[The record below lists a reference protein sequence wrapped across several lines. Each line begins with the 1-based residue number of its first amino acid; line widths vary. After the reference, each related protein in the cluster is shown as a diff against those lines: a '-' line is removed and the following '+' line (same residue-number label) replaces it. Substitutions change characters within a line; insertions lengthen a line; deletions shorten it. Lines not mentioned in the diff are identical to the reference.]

1 MTGLPWER
9 VKSVFAEV
17 MAREP
22 VSRAAFLHHL
32 GQSDP
37 ALRDEVA
44 SLVSSADESGS
55 FPALRAAIAT
65 GVGDASDASLQ
76 ALLTSALGQQYDIVR
91 PLGRGGMGAVYLAR
105 ERALERFVAVKVL
118 RPDLANEEDGRERF
132 RREARIVAQ
141 LSHPSILPLH
151 TFGEVRGTWYFV
163 MGYVRGVSLAERL
176 RVEGRLPS
184 ADVHRILAELAAAL
198 ECAHRHG
205 VVHRDIKPA
214 NILLDTESGR
224 AVLADF
230 GISKVKGGGDSLT
243 VTGLVV
249 GTPHFMAPEQALGSD
264 DVDERSDLYS
274 LGAVGY
280 AMLAGREPFA
290 GMSAEQVIYHRL
302 THDAPS
308 LDSIAPSVPAYLAEL
323 VMRCLA
329 RDPADRW
336 PSARSLKE
344 ALARARGEPAA
355 LPDALRELPMFGPYA
370 LIWAAIWTSLAAQP
384 FRSIIDRAFL
394 LLIALLVPAGLVLQL
409 WSTSREGLSRRELMR
424 ISFWPP
430 EWWGM
435 WWPRALRRP
444 SDLWARLPWPARA
457 VRVLVSAAIVAIPAL
472 ILMRQWAEATTG
484 APVETVRQ
492 SFERAQWGVAVLAL
506 TGVVTALVWS
516 RAQRLPV
523 RNALRLLLGATS
535 PDRGW
540 ESPEMARLLTS
551 GRARF
556 HMPAG
561 DSSSEYMQALVELA
575 QHFDQTETTDAAV
588 VLRAAR
594 DLHEAIVRCD
604 EEVARL
610 SLDASAGELDRLSA
624 RIGAFEADLG
634 ATSDRRRLLIM
645 LRDQHDLLQRM
656 RWRCELVARQ
666 RSRLFSL
673 LRGLWQ
679 RLAMVYEAAATQG
692 TGASITRMHVQDVLD
707 EISKEASLRPEDDSR
722 RG

>member
-1 MTGLPWER
+1 MTGLPWAR
-9 VKSVFAEV
+9 VKLVFAEV
-17 MAREP
+17 MAQEP

-32 GQSDP
+32 GESDP
-37 ALRDEVA
+37 TLRDEVA
-44 SLVSSADESGS
+44 SLVASADDSGS

-65 GVGDASDASLQ
+65 GAGDAGDAALQ
-76 ALLTSALGQQYDIVR
+76 AMLTSALGQQYDIVR

-184 ADVHRILAELAAAL
+184 AEAHRILAELAAAL

-214 NILLDTESGR
+214 NILLDAETGR

-230 GISKVKGGGDSLT
+230 GISKVKGSGDSLT
-243 VTGLVV
+243 ATGLVV

-290 GMSAEQVIYHRL
+290 GMSADQVIYHRI

-308 LDSIAPSVPAYLAEL
+308 LGAIAPAVPAQLTEI

-329 RDPADRW
+329 RDPVDRW
-336 PSARSLKE
+336 SSARSLKE
-344 ALARARGEPAA
+344 ALARASGEHAV

-370 LIWAAIWTSLAAQP
+370 LIWAAVWGSLAAQP
-384 FRSIIDRAFL
+384 FRSVIDRAFL
-394 LLIALLVPAGLVLQL
+394 ILIALLVPAGLVLQL
-409 WSTSREGLSRRELMR
+409 WSISSEGLSRRELMR

-457 VRVLVSAAIVAIPAL
+457 VRVLVSAAIVAIPGL
-472 ILMRQWAEATTG
+472 ILMRQWAEATSS
-484 APVETVRQ
+484 AQVSAVRQ
-492 SFERAQWGVAVLAL
+492 SFERAQWGMALLAL
-506 TGVVTALVWS
+506 AGVVAALVWTHA
-516 RAQRLPV
+516 RRLEM

-540 ESPEMARLLTS
+540 DTPEMTRMLSS
-551 GRARF
+551 GRARL
-556 HMPAG
+556 HMPAS
-561 DSSSEYMQALVELA
+561 DSPAEYMQAIVELA
-575 QHFDQTETTDAAV
+575 QHLDQTGAAV
-588 VLRAAR
+588 AAGVSRASR
-594 DLHEAIVRCD
+594 DLHDAIIRCD
-604 EEVARL
+604 EEIARL
-610 SLDASAGELDRLSA
+610 SLDASTGELDRISA
-624 RIGAFEADLG
+624 RIGSFEAEPTADP
-634 ATSDRRRLLIM
+634 DRGRLLTM
-645 LRDQHDLLQRM
+645 LRDQHALLQRM
-656 RWRCELVARQ
+656 RWRSELVARQ
-666 RSRLFSL
+666 RSRLLSL

-679 RLAMVYEAAATQG
+679 QLAVAHEAGPEQ
-692 TGASITRMHVQDVLD
+692 GASPSPMPDRDLLD
-707 EISKEASLRPEDDSR
+707 EISREANFAPAGSTRE
-722 RG
+722 